1 MRCSPSVTSA
11 TPKHCSAGT
20 TRWWC
25 LHFAGR
31 QLFALP
37 LSCFQNSPLC
47 PVKEATA
54 YAALRLRFP
63 LSPGAGA
70 GNEPQSSNVPRAAA
84 AALFGAAGAAWVGGS
99 APLLLPAWG
108 SRTQD
113 RRRWWCSAPI
123 PGTRSGKPESPRM
136 GKMSSI
142 HRPFLTAQQLPAL
155 EGKWTRVSPGWR
167 RRQRFGEA
175 VTRDSQI
182 MKSSCPT
189 WVSICNLPSVWFSC
203 IH

>member
-1 MRCSPSVTSA
+1 MSPRA
-11 TPKHCSAGT
+11 PMFPE
-20 TRWWC
+20 
-25 LHFAGR
+25 L
-31 QLFALP
+31 LP
-37 LSCFQNSPLC
+37 PLC
-47 PVKEATA
+47 
-54 YAALRLRFP
+54 LGQL
-63 LSPGAGA
+63 
-70 GNEPQSSNVPRAAA
+70 
-84 AALFGAAGAAWVGGS
+84 GAAWVGGS

-142 HRPFLTAQQLPAL
+142 DRPFLTAQQLPAL
-155 EGKWTRVSPGWR
+155 EGKWTRVSPGWQ